1 MYMLTYYERSQFCM
15 SSIYTPSSS
24 RWVLAPTLISL
35 ITLIP
40 YFLNIFFCIGWYT
53 KPNTKWKLK
62 SIQLILT
69 YIEKSLQLKMKHCIR
84 QAICFS
90 HLTFC
95 ITLNFI
101 FGYCFRACLD
111 LKLTVYMF
119 CWYLLVTW
127 PWRHGWKRYAHKTYY
142 IWCHWKEN
150 FMLINICYRTYIW
163 FLFVFGLLTFK

>member
-1 MYMLTYYERSQFCM
+1 
-15 SSIYTPSSS
+15 
-24 RWVLAPTLISL
+24 
-35 ITLIP
+35 
-40 YFLNIFFCIGWYT
+40 
-53 KPNTKWKLK
+53 
-62 SIQLILT
+62 
-69 YIEKSLQLKMKHCIR
+69 MKHCIS

-111 LKLTVYMF
+111 LKITVYMF
-119 CWYLLVTW
+119 CWYLLATW

-150 FMLINICYRTYIW
+150 FMLINICYRTYITPYKNALQKHKMTILNTDNFTLQC
-163 FLFVFGLLTFK
+163 FLFADFYFLNLTWDLKVEASRIGNDRFKGSLAI